1 MSKKVCILYTA
12 TNGLHIAYGKVT
24 KKNMYGIARLI
35 SLNYSI
41 GYFENEKYIE
51 EKRVNKILK
60 PASIHFNEE
69 AMNFHKISYKKAEK
83 EGVESKFLIQEF
95 KDDLKQVRVI
105 ISHSLEF
112 HLKSIQ
118 SECFRMCTNID
129 FSKYILIDTMSFQ
142 HNHSFPKLVDL
153 ESKLKLKKTKDNID
167 KIANIFGKLYQ
178 DYKKEL

>member
-41 GYFENEKYIE
+41 GYFEGKKYIE

-69 AMNFHKISYKKAEK
+69 AMKFHNISYDKATS
-83 EGVESKFLIQEF
+83 EGVESKLIIENF
-95 KDDLKQVRVI
+95 KEDLKQVRVI

-118 SECFRMCTNID
+118 SECFRTCTAID

-142 HNHSFPKLVDL
+142 HDYNFPKLVDL
-153 ESKLKLKKTKDNID
+153 ESKLKLKKTKNNID